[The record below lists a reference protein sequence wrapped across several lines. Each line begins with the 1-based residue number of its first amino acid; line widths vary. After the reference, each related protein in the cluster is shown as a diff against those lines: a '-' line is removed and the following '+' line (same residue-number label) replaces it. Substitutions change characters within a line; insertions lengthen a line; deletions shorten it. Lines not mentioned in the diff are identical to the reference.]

1 MISKLNTKIVKKLIS
16 KSDNDKKKE
25 NKTVNANQ
33 IIHSRF
39 FIKIGHNYSANQYV
53 FQNAEE
59 TIQVKEKTVEKD
71 FECQVHSS
79 KDRLPNEIQVTNNY
93 QLG

>member
-25 NKTVNANQ
+25 NKTVNSNQ

-39 FIKIGHNYSANQYV
+39 LY
-53 FQNAEE
+53 
-59 TIQVKEKTVEKD
+59 
-71 FECQVHSS
+71 
-79 KDRLPNEIQVTNNY
+79 
-93 QLG
+93 